1 MNLIRTLVAW
11 MNAFSQE
18 FKTTFRL
25 QQEAQ
30 ARQYAQQRLQQML
43 AVAYPHYIPFAGGV
57 LRCFAALGKKFP
69 EFIIPS
75 RVEDVILPPLERVAP
90 DGKGGVMFRFR
101 AQWKRPM
108 PEVVAVGHARLQRKP
123 TPLVPVAKL
132 EAVLTQELPNYLGPC
147 GYGVRWVRVIEE
159 VNDRLTVEIGGV
171 HTVDAAK
178 WKGAVYS
185 YV

>member
-11 MNAFSQE
+11 MSGFFRE
-18 FKTTFRL
+18 LKTAFRL

-30 ARQYAQQRLQQML
+30 AKQYAQQRLQQML

-75 RVEDVILPPLERVAP
+75 RVAP